1 MRIPT
6 PVDQLPSFST
16 AGNASAQLGSNKWI
30 PLLIVGGVVVAAIGV
45 SIYLHR
51 KQQEK
56 INFNNKRNE

>member
-1 MRIPT
+1 MRMPT

-16 AGNASAQLGSNKWI
+16 AGNASSQLGSNKWI
-30 PLLIVGGVVVAAIGV
+30 PLLFIGSVVVAATCL